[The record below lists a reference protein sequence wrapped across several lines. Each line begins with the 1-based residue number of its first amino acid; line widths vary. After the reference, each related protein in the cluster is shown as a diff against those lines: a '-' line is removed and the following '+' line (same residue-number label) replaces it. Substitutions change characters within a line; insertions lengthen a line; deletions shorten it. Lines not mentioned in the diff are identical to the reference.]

1 MTRND
6 GCEGTLCKLHQ
17 WSSPKECSGLFCINC
32 LKFLSND
39 QQLAFSSGIL
49 LASQLT
55 CSISPASLEVIMHLI
70 CYYWRKLL
78 DWSAYCH
85 HFISHVSDYHTNGL
99 FFFAISDFFNVMAC
113 VRLFYI
119 WQLHISATSFLKKI
133 KNYGHLIF
141 FYHNLLYVSFSWV
154 SDDIVI
160 SCVYYSPGL
169 VICTSLLESI
179 INMVC

>member
-1 MTRND
+1 
-6 GCEGTLCKLHQ
+6 LPH
-17 WSSPKECSGLFCINC
+17 
-32 LKFLSND
+32 KFLSND

-78 DWSAYCH
+78 DWSAYRH

-99 FFFAISDFFNVMAC
+99 FFFLPSRIFLMWWLVFAC
-113 VRLFYI
+113 F
-119 WQLHISATSFLKKI
+119 TSGSSIFLLLLFLKKI